1 MKHFALLLALCC
13 TGAVRGEDGLGR
25 LFTTPEQR
33 RALDRPT
40 ETASP
45 PNVEV
50 QAVFRRAGAEPVVLI
65 GGEPVR
71 AGQTTRGGAQVL
83 AIDDTGVELRV
94 PGRAPMKL
102 TPGAVLPA
110 QKSGA
115 SP

>member
-1 MKHFALLLALCC
+1 MKRFALLLVLCC
-13 TGAVRGEDGLGR
+13 TGTVRGEDGLGR

-33 RALDRPT
+33 RALDRP

-45 PNVEV
+45 PAIEL

-94 PGRAPMKL
+94 PGRKAVKL
-102 TPGAVLPA
+102 APGAVLPPPRA
-110 QKSGA
+110 RTT
-115 SP
+115 P